1 MQESKYKEAIRYY
14 EPAVKKMQVESILK
28 VPAIVLANLCVAY
41 IMTSQNEEAEELMRR
56 VEKEEECEADP
67 DKQAAPAPCR
77 HPPSRPTPPPGAP
90 SAPPHRHSHLSP
102 PCARRSPDEQMFH
115 LCIINL
121 VIGTLYALGRVSDIA
136 PHTRTAPQLTSAP
149 SLYSGTAR
157 RATSSS
163 ASAA

>member
-1 MQESKYKEAIRYY
+1 
-14 EPAVKKMQVESILK
+14 MQVESILK

-56 VEKEEECEADP
+56 VEKEEEREADP
-67 DKQAAPAPCR
+67 DKQAALAPC
-77 HPPSRPTPPPGAP
+77 HPPSLAPRHHPGRPTHHPTARHHSSPAHPDPP
-90 SAPPHRHSHLSP
+90 
-102 PCARRSPDEQMFH
+102 DTQMFH
-115 LCIINL
+115 QCIINL